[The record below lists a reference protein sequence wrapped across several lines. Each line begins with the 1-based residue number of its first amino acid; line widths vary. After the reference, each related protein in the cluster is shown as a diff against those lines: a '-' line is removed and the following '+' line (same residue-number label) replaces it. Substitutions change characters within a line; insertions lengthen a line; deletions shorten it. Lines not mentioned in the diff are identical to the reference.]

1 MVDGRRRLLLVLV
14 ALIGVVSA
22 ARGQGPQAARE
33 RRPRILLANDDG
45 IGAPG
50 LAAAYMELAK
60 LGEVTVAAPAMNQS
74 GVGHAITYAEPILV
88 DTIEPLA
95 TGEGPQG
102 PWYRITARPATC
114 VRLALTALLTGK
126 PDLVVSGINHGDNA
140 GLAVYVSGTL
150 GAAREAAFDGIPAI
164 GVSLVESPTMDYRAA
179 AAVLGRISAEAL
191 RRGLPPGVFL
201 SVNVP
206 AVEIRGLKVV
216 PHSLQRG
223 VDRFDRR
230 QSPRGQTYFWNVWT
244 PPADPDPETD
254 AGALPF
260 GWVTVTPLRVDATD
274 RESMGR
280 LRAWALR

>member
-1 MVDGRRRLLLVLV
+1 MIHGRRTLLLVLGTLV
-14 ALIGVVSA
+14 GVTSTA
-22 ARGQGPQAARE
+22 SGQGPQAAKE
-33 RRPRILLANDDG
+33 RRPCILLANDDG
-45 IGAPG
+45 IAAPG
-50 LAAAYMELAK
+50 LAAAYVELAK
-60 LGEVTVAAPAMNQS
+60 LGEVTVAAPATNQS

-95 TGEGPQG
+95 KAESAQG
-102 PWYRITARPATC
+102 PWYRIAARPATC
-114 VRLALTALLTGK
+114 VRLALTALLPGK

-140 GLAVYVSGTL
+140 GLAIYVSGTL
-150 GAAREAAFDGIPAI
+150 GAVREAAFDGIPAI
-164 GVSLVESPTMDYRAA
+164 GVSLVESPTMDFGAA
-179 AAVLGRISAEAL
+179 AAVLGRICAEVL

-223 VDRFDRR
+223 VDRFERR

-254 AGALPF
+254 AGALPL
-260 GWVTVTPLRVDATD
+260 GWVTVTPLRVDDTD
-274 RESMGR
+274 RESIGC